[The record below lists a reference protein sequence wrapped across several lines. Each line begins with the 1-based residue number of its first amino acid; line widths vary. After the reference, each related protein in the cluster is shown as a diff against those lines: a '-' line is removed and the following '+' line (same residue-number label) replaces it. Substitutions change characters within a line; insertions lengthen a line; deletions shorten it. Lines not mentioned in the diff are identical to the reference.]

1 MAEQIF
7 TARGAWLNGFYTL
20 AVDLAQRSDANSLK
34 ALNYVR
40 THPLIDGWYWDGDR
54 EPAAQPR
61 VGELSE
67 IPDRHVRGLLTLP
80 SGHKVACGCF
90 IYHFEDEEDWLE
102 LYVPLGSV
110 DRIHSTG
117 AYPLVETEKDFEWQR
132 ELDTAL
138 VAVALSLYE
147 HIKFPDALVGFEP
160 GYDAMQEARMHALLG
175 TPPEERV
182 TGILWKG
189 PEGLEWYPPRT

>member
-1 MAEQIF
+1 MGEQIF
-7 TARGAWLNGFYTL
+7 TAPGAWLNGFYTL
-20 AVDLAQRSDANSLK
+20 AVDLAQRSDAHSLK

-40 THPLIDGWYWDGDR
+40 THPLIDGWYWDGDQ
-54 EPAAQPR
+54 EPAVQPR
-61 VGELSE
+61 VEDLTE

-80 SGHKVACGCF
+80 SGNKVACGCF

-110 DRIHSTG
+110 DRIYSTG
-117 AYPLVETEKDFEWQR
+117 AYPFVATAKDSEWQR

-138 VAVALSLYE
+138 VAVALSFYE

-160 GYDAMQEARMHALLG
+160 GYERMNDLRIDALCG
-175 TPPEERV
+175 TRPDEHPV
-182 TGILWKG
+182 GILWAG
-189 PEGLEWYPPRT
+189 PEGLEWYPPME